1 MSEGSV
7 SEEAYKNRNG
17 ILERG
22 FAALTVVTM
31 QTVYMKFQSSQ
42 ISLSLSILLVMVVFM
57 LVCKYGI
64 RNVNQNLL
72 FWLCASDTI
81 FLLIPLCHMLF
92 LPSYSINYSA
102 LMLITVLFTVF
113 FTLCVLYF
121 SNGEG
126 VIRTFFDNVADTVVA
141 ITLISVFLYFIG
153 QTLHIIHPTNSVT
166 ITWGGIR
173 EIDSYFY
180 LLFTPQGLPYHS
192 FQNGRFTGIFAEAPM
207 NAFMLCLAL
216 VVTLLISK
224 KKISLFRVVLLI
236 LSIYVVTSATGYIV
250 AASTIGCYILLQRPK
265 SKKIRLLKTFFSSI
279 IGLFL
284 LYTVYTIY
292 QQKLVEDVGSVG
304 VRNMNLQNAMSS
316 FLDSPIF
323 GNGFKSDTVGVTTG
337 DTSVITQVL
346 QQGGVLFA
354 LWYFVPIVVAIQ
366 HFIIDKNI
374 NFASAILLYVLM
386 LFVTTMTYT
395 GLSVVVVAIFLVI
408 SSGLLTTNK
417 LLGTMQDKT
426 ISRLRELNVT

>member
-81 FLLIPLCHMLF
+81 FLLIPLCHMFF

-224 KKISLFRVVLLI
+224 KK
-236 LSIYVVTSATGYIV
+236 
-250 AASTIGCYILLQRPK
+250 
-265 SKKIRLLKTFFSSI
+265 
-279 IGLFL
+279 
-284 LYTVYTIY
+284 
-292 QQKLVEDVGSVG
+292 
-304 VRNMNLQNAMSS
+304 
-316 FLDSPIF
+316 
-323 GNGFKSDTVGVTTG
+323 
-337 DTSVITQVL
+337 
-346 QQGGVLFA
+346 
-354 LWYFVPIVVAIQ
+354 
-366 HFIIDKNI
+366 
-374 NFASAILLYVLM
+374 
-386 LFVTTMTYT
+386 
-395 GLSVVVVAIFLVI
+395 
-408 SSGLLTTNK
+408 
-417 LLGTMQDKT
+417 
-426 ISRLRELNVT
+426 